1 MNVVQNEALATYD
14 IHDFLVDGEQATSWN
29 VEKGSTVLHQLLRE
43 QANLSEQRTA
53 LRDLGDAHGI
63 VGAVALGASKQVATL
78 TKITSHMYRAL
89 SSVLAALGTLPA
101 EVKGGSNNGFF
112 SEPLHRGSIQPLHS
126 SYLLSMYQ
134 GLVVIGTQGGACS
147 PLSGCLHTH

>member
-63 VGAVALGASKQVATL
+63 VGPVALAASKQVATL
-78 TKITSHMYRAL
+78 TKITSHLYRAL
-89 SSVLAALGTLPA
+89 SSVLAALGTLPFHLCR
-101 EVKGGSNNGFF
+101 ESNNGFF
-112 SEPLHRGSIQPLHS
+112 SEPP
-126 SYLLSMYQ
+126 
-134 GLVVIGTQGGACS
+134 
-147 PLSGCLHTH
+147 

>member
-14 IHDFLVDGEQATSWN
+14 IHDFLVDGKQATSWN

-43 QANLSEQRTA
+43 QANLSVQRTA

-89 SSVLAALGTLPA
+89 
-101 EVKGGSNNGFF
+101 
-112 SEPLHRGSIQPLHS
+112 
-126 SYLLSMYQ
+126 
-134 GLVVIGTQGGACS
+134 
-147 PLSGCLHTH
+147 